1 MPCLQEWC
9 CFGNYSEEIS
19 LKKLLIIALCF
30 VLFGCDRV
38 PPGHRGVLVT
48 LYGGDKGISDE
59 SVGVGRYWT
68 WWYKE
73 LYLFPTFLQN
83 YSWDRDQSI
92 TMQTKEG
99 LRVTA
104 DVGITYK
111 IRPENVVQV
120 FQKYRAG
127 IDEITNTFLHNM
139 VRDAMNEVAS
149 TMEIADLAGEKKESF
164 IVKVNDKVKDYAKE
178 TGIDVDRIY
187 IIGTFNLP
195 VSVVQS
201 INSKIEAT
209 QHAMRVHNEI
219 LSSKAEAEKRIVEAQ
234 AKAQQIKIEAQSQA
248 EANRILA
255 ESLTPEFVQYQTILK
270 WDGKLPYFNSSNG
283 FTPLVNLGAK

>member
-1 MPCLQEWC
+1 MV
-9 CFGNYSEEIS
+9 
-19 LKKLLIIALCF
+19 LKKIAAVTMLG
-30 VLFGCDRV
+30 LSLTACDRV
-38 PPGHRGVLVT
+38 PPGHRGVLVN
-48 LYGGDKGISDE
+48 LYGAEKGVEDE

-68 WWYKE
+68 WWYKD

-83 YSWDRDQSI
+83 YSWDKDQAI

-111 IRPENVVQV
+111 IKPENVVQV

-127 IDEITNTFLHNM
+127 IEEITNTFLHNM

-149 TMEIADLAGEKKESF
+149 TMDIADLAGEKKEFF
-164 IVKVNDKVKDYAKE
+164 ITKVNARVKEYASQ

-195 VSVVQS
+195 ASVVTS

-209 QHAMRVHNEI
+209 QHAIRVHNEI
-219 LSSKAEAEKRIVEAQ
+219 LTTKAEAEKKVVEAQ
-234 AKAQQIKIEAQSQA
+234 AQAERIKIEAESQA
-248 EANRILA
+248 KANRILA
-255 ESLTPEFVQYQTILK
+255 ESLTPEFVRYQAVIK
-270 WDGKLPYFNSSNG
+270 WDGKLPMYSSGEKPVAFLNVG
-283 FTPLVNLGAK
+283 VK